1 MTSINDI
8 QSSISD
14 GKTLDLLRTI
24 GLEPCNSEILFN
36 KSKFTRKQ
44 FYSRITRLT
53 NAGLIRRN
61 KGKYFLTSFGKVVFK
76 YRMAIER
83 ALDNYWQLKALD
95 SLEMLDHIPIEERK
109 KLSDNLI
116 DDYEIKYILDQNEW
130 LYSSPCSATKKI
142 ENKTETSAAV
152 IEKQQQQQ
160 RRRRKEL
167 PLKIMLVEDE
177 ADVLL
182 TYKSFLDTER
192 YNVEAFTNPYDALH
206 SFIEKNGHY
215 YDLIIIDIRM
225 PGINGLQL
233 YRTLK
238 AIDDSVKV
246 LFISALDAAEAV
258 SILDGMDLSNFV
270 RKPISKQEFVKKVSS
285 ALLTAPEISLTVQ
298 PTSEDVYVT

>member
-1 MTSINDI
+1 
-8 QSSISD
+8 
-14 GKTLDLLRTI
+14 
-24 GLEPCNSEILFN
+24 
-36 KSKFTRKQ
+36 
-44 FYSRITRLT
+44 
-53 NAGLIRRN
+53 
-61 KGKYFLTSFGKVVFK
+61 
-76 YRMAIER
+76 
-83 ALDNYWQLKALD
+83 
-95 SLEMLDHIPIEERK
+95 MLDHISIEERK
-109 KLSDNLI
+109 KLVDNFI
-116 DDYEIKYILDQNEW
+116 DDYEIKDILVQNEW
-130 LYSSPCSATKKI
+130 LYSSPSSATKKM

-152 IEKQQQQQ
+152 IEK

-182 TYKSFLDTER
+182 TYKSFLASES

-258 SILDGMDLSNFV
+258 SILDGVDLRNLV
-270 RKPISKQEFVKKVSS
+270 RKPIGKEDFVKKVSS
-285 ALLTAPEISLTVQ
+285 ALLIAPEISLAY
-298 PTSEDVYVT
+298 E